1 MKSAKS
7 LAPAQSAKT
16 ESARARTA
24 DAYHQHVKL
33 VAFILRSFRFPQSET
48 EELTQEVFLSFYRNC
63 LHINPET
70 QKAWLCA
77 AAKNLAIDVLRKQK
91 RRTEVPLTS
100 EACSRESLT
109 RTQKRMNER
118 KEVYERA
125 LADSAG
131 QPLSIMRDYYV
142 RDKPVARIAVERDL
156 KVSSVTSA
164 LHRQRKVFSS
174 LLRSLMGES
183 EG

>member
-1 MKSAKS
+1 MSD
-7 LAPAQSAKT
+7 
-16 ESARARTA
+16 ESQPARARTA
-24 DAYHQHVKL
+24 EAYHQHVKL
-33 VAFILRSFRFPQSET
+33 VVFILRSFRFPQSET

-63 LHINPET
+63 LHINPTT

-77 AAKNLAIDVLRKQK
+77 AAKNLAIDSLRRHK
-91 RRTEVPLTS
+91 RRTEVPMTP
-100 EACSRESLT
+100 EACSRDMLT

-125 LADSAG
+125 LEGSAG
-131 QPLSIMRDYYV
+131 QPLSILRDYYV
-142 RDKPVARIAVERDL
+142 RDKPVARIAIERDL

-174 LLRSLMGES
+174 FVKGLMGES